1 MQEFSA
7 LPKAESCRLIDFA
20 KCEVRPGFLPDTYVL
35 IVAGMKPYVNMQVDL
50 IPLIYIRQPN
60 YWEIE
65 VVGCLRGMGLPVLTP
80 YTVSLPL
87 DGVRGIHGVEVVGA
101 NGRKRLDVPP
111 ITTKD
116 AMSEAIADYAMAQK

>member
-7 LPKAESCRLIDFA
+7 LPKAESCRLIDFT

-35 IVAGMKPYVNMQVDL
+35 IVAGLKPYVNMHVDL
-50 IPLIYIRQPN
+50 VPLIYIRQPE

-65 VVGCLRGMGLPVLTP
+65 VVGCLRGIGLPVLTP

-87 DGVRGIHGVEVVGA
+87 DGVRGVQGIEVVGA
-101 NGRKRLDVPP
+101 NRRKRVHVPP
-111 ITTKD
+111 LPMKD
-116 AMSEAIADYAMAQK
+116 DVAETVTAYAMTP

>member
-1 MQEFSA
+1 MKEFSA

-35 IVAGMKPYVNMQVDL
+35 IVAGMQPYANMRVEL
-50 IPLIYIRQPN
+50 VPLIYIRQPD

-65 VVGCLRGMGLPVLTP
+65 VVGCLRGIGLPVLTP

-101 NGRKRLDVPP
+101 NRRKRLDVPP

-116 AMSEAIADYAMAQK
+116 DVSETISDVACM